1 MTNRNIIV
9 QVICLAVLIVIAAG
23 RLYAVEISMSGIIAC
38 PVPFN
43 PKKEALQIGDVK
55 GTITGDM
62 MEVEIFD
69 INGDTV
75 FKRTVASDTF
85 SWSGYNS
92 RGKLVKP
99 GMYIIRVI
107 IETSTG
113 GRGEK
118 IIRILVNY

>member
-1 MTNRNIIV
+1 ML
-9 QVICLAVLIVIAAG
+9 QFICLALLTVIAAG

-69 INGDTV
+69 INGDSV
-75 FKRTVASDTF
+75 FKRTVATDTF
-85 SWSGYNS
+85 NWSGYNS
-92 RGKLVKP
+92 RGKMVRP

-107 IETSTG
+107 IETGTG